1 MRYCQLW
8 NILVGFFVLLTFSQ
22 CASPLPPSGGIKDE
36 IPPKIDT
43 LKSSRNFQTN
53 FKKQRIELTFDEWIV
68 LEDVF
73 NQVIVSPPLNGKPE
87 IKLKGKT
94 VRFDFPEEDTLRA
107 NTTYTINFGEA
118 VKDLTEKNPAD
129 QLRFVFSTG
138 DFIDSLRMSG
148 QIVDAFTGEPEED
161 VLFLLYENQADSVVR
176 TERPFYFAKTK
187 EEGRFQIENVK
198 AGVYKGFAL
207 KDVNFNYLFDL
218 DNEEIAFP
226 DSLIEISAEKA
237 PSVQVRLFAE
247 EERLRLMDN
256 DVQRYGQAVLQ
267 FNKRPSNYELTYD
280 DLGQKVRI
288 NEMEDSVKVWYD
300 LPQAEYWK
308 IYVQQDT
315 NWYDTVQVRPLER
328 GDFFESAELKAL
340 NLNATTPKKV
350 NPIKAVQLL
359 FNHPIEIMDTSLV
372 QLLEDSVKLR
382 VVPSVLEVDSTL
394 GQSIRLRHSWKEGI
408 VYELV
413 FLPGALTDF
422 FGLQNDT
429 IRQSYIVEE
438 RKRFGNLNLTLTDL
452 DTTEAYVVQL
462 MFRKD
467 NLVEEFQINEVS
479 RFQRNFVALPPG
491 QYSIQIITD
500 RNRNGKWDTGKYD
513 AKRQPEEIII
523 RPLEQQLRANWD
535 VEATISLTAP
545 PPAPKPA
552 NSSRNRR

>member
-1 MRYCQLW
+1 M
-8 NILVGFFVLLTFSQ
+8 
-22 CASPLPPSGGIKDE
+22 
-36 IPPKIDT
+36 
-43 LKSSRNFQTN
+43 
-53 FKKQRIELTFDEWIV
+53 
-68 LEDVF
+68 
-73 NQVIVSPPLNGKPE
+73 
-87 IKLKGKT
+87 
-94 VRFDFPEEDTLRA
+94 
-107 NTTYTINFGEA
+107 
-118 VKDLTEKNPAD
+118 
-129 QLRFVFSTG
+129 
-138 DFIDSLRMSG
+138 
-148 QIVDAFTGEPEED
+148 
-161 VLFLLYENQADSVVR
+161 
-176 TERPFYFAKTK
+176 
-187 EEGRFQIENVK
+187 
-198 AGVYKGFAL
+198 
-207 KDVNFNYLFDL
+207 
-218 DNEEIAFP
+218 
-226 DSLIEISAEKA
+226 
-237 PSVQVRLFAE
+237 
-247 EERLRLMDN
+247 
-256 DVQRYGQAVLQ
+256 
-267 FNKRPSNYELTYD
+267 
-280 DLGQKVRI
+280 
-288 NEMEDSVKVWYD
+288 
-300 LPQAEYWK
+300 
-308 IYVQQDT
+308 
-315 NWYDTVQVRPLER
+315 
-328 GDFFESAELKAL
+328 KAL